1 MVREIPWHGKTLPR
15 GLAVFDHAH
24 TIRIRYIKK
33 SIGQTNVKSVTSIT
47 IQIHELAIQQ
57 NQYNGWNAQRRWQEH
72 HQPIRLKCLNT
83 DSAKS
88 GALFPTKGP
97 DTVLL

>member
-57 NQYNGWNAQRRWQEH
+57 NH
-72 HQPIRLKCLNT
+72 I
-83 DSAKS
+83 SAKS
-88 GALFPTKGP
+88 EQTISNTTAGTHNAGGRSTISRYG
-97 DTVLL
+97 